1 MTVDDFVTAHARTA
15 KNPRSND
22 ALVDRLASGE
32 QYALIFGGQGGPWLA
47 GLVSLLEQTGLADD
61 PEYRELFDGFV
72 SRADSALEPV
82 RAELLRAQAL
92 TFDPMRWRDA
102 SIAASEAETTD
113 EEGDEPAQAATQ
125 SRRPLAPQVDGAVFS
140 VPGVLFSQLVAL
152 YGLEAQG
159 LDPWD
164 VPPRSPPSATRR
176 ASSPSPRSPPV
187 EPKATCSPSLD

>member
-1 MTVDDFVTAHARTA
+1 MTVDDFVTANARIA
-15 KNPRSND
+15 KGPRSND
-22 ALVDRLASGE
+22 ALVDRLAAGE
-32 QYALIFGGQGGPWLA
+32 QYALTFGGQGGPWLP

-72 SRADSALEPV
+72 ARADSVLEPV

-113 EEGDEPAQAATQ
+113 DEDEDAAQAPAG

-140 VPGVLFSQLVAL
+140 EGA
-152 YGLEAQG
+152 
-159 LDPWD
+159 
-164 VPPRSPPSATRR
+164 RS
-176 ASSPSPRSPPV
+176 
-187 EPKATCSPSLD
+187 E